1 MRQSPNQETSWDEL
15 GSSLRGPKVPIEQLS
30 FQSAS
35 EYACA
40 KLLSRYCKWKGMP
53 GATFQVPIGR
63 TFFDFRV
70 GYALVE
76 YHPISLKR
84 EFMTPLLR
92 HVQSATKNISRE
104 RKAELMEHLAEELKA
119 QYIKRRGQVASAS
132 TTYCHMDVIC
142 CFSPEEFCSK
152 VVQRYSSGPP
162 PQVADLV
169 KEFRLYLRESKKLSQ
184 R

>member
-1 MRQSPNQETSWDEL
+1 MRPSPSPDNSWDEL
-15 GSSLRGPKVPIEQLS
+15 SLANKGLKIPIEQLA

-40 KLLSRYCKWKGMP
+40 KLLQRYCKWKAAP

-76 YHPISLKR
+76 YHPISLRR

-92 HVQSATKNISRE
+92 HVQAAVKNISRE
-104 RKAELMEHLAEELKA
+104 RKAELMEHLTTELKA
-119 QYIKRRGQVASAS
+119 QYVKRRGQVASAS
-132 TTYCHMDVIC
+132 TTYCHMEVIC
-142 CFSPEEFCSK
+142 AFSPEEFCTK

-162 PQVADLV
+162 PETQDLV
-169 KEFRLYLRESKKLSQ
+169 KEFRLYLRESKKLP
-184 R
+184 RR